1 MQIAHGEGKR
11 HVCDVC
17 GYAASNEAYLR
28 THKRRMHSAGG
39 DPRREKRRFECRY
52 CDYHHWMKVVRD
64 EHEKGQHLKLKDQ
77 ECPQCEFK
85 TAYRGQLNSHILR
98 QHLSTGIPKDFRC
111 TEAGC
116 TYKGVSTNH
125 VLSHLKKVHKKGREC
140 PQCDFVSK

>member
-17 GYAASNEAYLR
+17 GYAASNEAYIR

-77 ECPQCEFK
+77 GGW
-85 TAYRGQLNSHILR
+85 TW
-98 QHLSTGIPKDFRC
+98 T
-111 TEAGC
+111 
-116 TYKGVSTNH
+116 
-125 VLSHLKKVHKKGREC
+125 KK
-140 PQCDFVSK
+140 S

>member
-64 EHEKGQHLKLKDQ
+64 EHEKGQHLHLKDQ
-77 ECPQCEFK
+77 GCNSIDTLNFACKTGPQIGPCSGPKSVLGHFK
-85 TAYRGQLNSHILR
+85 
-98 QHLSTGIPKDFRC
+98 FRR
-111 TEAGC
+111 
-116 TYKGVSTNH
+116 
-125 VLSHLKKVHKKGREC
+125 LKT
-140 PQCDFVSK
+140 SNMTS